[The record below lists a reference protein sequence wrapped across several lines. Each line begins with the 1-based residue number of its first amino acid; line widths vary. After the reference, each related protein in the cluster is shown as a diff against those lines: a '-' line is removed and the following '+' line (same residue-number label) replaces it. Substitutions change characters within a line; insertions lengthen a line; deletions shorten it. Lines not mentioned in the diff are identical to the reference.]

1 MHRRHR
7 GNVSY
12 FYSPTASRLIHV
24 CRWKLGQLRPGNTVQ
39 FKRISFEQ
47 AMELEALTIEYLDQ
61 VSLPNS
67 PYQQI
72 SPPLFTPPFADQ
84 PEDPKLCVV
93 PAKGARPRV
102 IFRQA
107 GDSAILVEYG
117 ELLLDFHQRARIH
130 AFESELR
137 KRELRGVWTMSPC
150 IRSTLVCLI
159 TVTTLCCWLTVRP
172 DPLRP
177 RCNLPARSPRR
188 AR

>member
-1 MHRRHR
+1 MHRCYG
-7 GNVSY
+7 GNVSH
-12 FYSPTASRLIHV
+12 FLFAHSAERLIHV
-24 CRWKLGQLRPGNTVQ
+24 LRWKLGQLRPGNTVQ

-72 SPPLFTPPFADQ
+72 SPPLFATPFADQ
-84 PEDPKLCVV
+84 SEDPKLHVV

-150 IRSTLVCLI
+150 IRSTLVCAIQIASYCL
-159 TVTTLCCWLTVRP
+159 LTMRP

-177 RCNLPARSPRR
+177 RCDLPTRSPRR

>member
-1 MHRRHR
+1 
-7 GNVSY
+7 
-12 FYSPTASRLIHV
+12 
-24 CRWKLGQLRPGNTVQ
+24 
-39 FKRISFEQ
+39 
-47 AMELEALTIEYLDQ
+47 MELEALTIEYLDQ

-72 SPPLFTPPFADQ
+72 SPSLFAPPFANQ
-84 PEDPKLCVV
+84 PEDPKLRVI

-137 KRELRGVWTMSPC
+137 RQELRGVWTMSPC
-150 IRSTLVCLI
+150 IRSTLVSLVVA
-159 TVTTLCCWLTVRP
+159 TSVSQSLTTRT

-177 RCNLPARSPRR
+177 RCDLPARSPRCTR
-188 AR
+188 